1 MEGDGESSMGH
12 TRLVTIAAVILAA
25 GEGRRFHGKTH
36 KLRAMVRGKPLVRW
50 AVDHALEAGLDET
63 VVVAGAVDLIDV
75 VPTSVTLIHN
85 EAWEQG
91 QALSLQVAVTYAH
104 HMGHEAVVVGL
115 GDMPA
120 VPASAWRAVAEAE
133 GVVVTAELGG
143 RRSPPVKLASSI
155 WPLLPLSGDE
165 GARGLIR
172 QRPDLVVQVSCEGEP
187 TDIDTVEALARW
199 T

>member
-1 MEGDGESSMGH
+1 M
-12 TRLVTIAAVILAA
+12 TIAAVILAA
-25 GEGRRFHGKTH
+25 GEGRRFHGRTH
-36 KLRAMVRGKPLVRW
+36 KLRAVVRGRPLVRW

-63 VVVAGAVDLIDV
+63 IVVAGAVDLVDV
-75 VPTSVTLIHN
+75 VPTTVTLIQN

-91 QALSLQVAVTYAH
+91 QALSLQVAVNYAQH
-104 HMGHEAVVVGL
+104 VGHEAVVVGL
-115 GDMPA
+115 GDMPG
-120 VPASAWRAVAEAE
+120 VPASAWRAVADAE
-133 GVVVTAELGG
+133 GEVVTAEFAG

-172 QRPDLVVQVSCEGEP
+172 QRPDLVVQVSCEGES
-187 TDIDTVEALARW
+187 TDVDTLEELARW